1 MSDGTPLRINL
12 ETGLTS
18 VEDMRVTAM
27 HGTEA
32 ISGLFQFDLDLTSEV
47 GLLELNGMMGRPAK
61 LTFVDEE
68 GDRYI
73 TGIIARF
80 EVTGIGERRVR
91 YRARLVPRAWML
103 TMRRKSRIFQ
113 GKMTPEIIREVFE
126 DAGLESGEDFRDD
139 TQAAYIQHEFCVQY
153 RESDWDFVSRLME
166 EAGIFYFF
174 ENAEDQTVMVLA
186 DRASAHAEIPGEASV
201 PYREP
206 GSGTREREEVYELRV
221 AQQVCHGAVTL
232 RDFDFTRPSQ
242 LLEEHE
248 EDTSREAQGERRL
261 EYYDYPG
268 DWVQEAN
275 GSDVARVRLEEARA
289 LRLVAAGQSDIA
301 RLLPGH
307 RFTLEDHPYESS
319 EQEYLV
325 VALEHWGS
333 QEQAAGEEGGR
344 QEEQIYRNVFE
355 AIPSD
360 VIFRPLRL
368 TPRPRVQGPQTAIVV
383 GPSGEEIH
391 TDEHGRVKVQFHWD
405 RDGERDERS
414 SCWIRVSQ
422 NWAGA
427 GWGVMQIPRIGQEV
441 IVDFLE
447 GDPDRPIITGRVYN
461 GENPPP
467 YGLPGDKT
475 KSTIRSA
482 SSLGSNGNNEL
493 RFEDAAGNE
502 EVYLHAQKNQTI
514 RVENDESASIG
525 HDESRSIGHDQ
536 TVNVQNKQTVRVTSG
551 PAELFVDGNNRVVF
565 VNQEYYRNSRTSYEE
580 DAVMSEKRVGENW
593 ITTDQGK
600 IELKATPANVQTMDA
615 GKIELKATVNTLTL
629 DSGKIQLNVAGN
641 TITVDSGKIELKVGG
656 NTVTI
661 NSSGVQIS
669 GTAVEAVATGGL
681 AKLQGQTAQ
690 VSATAQCTVS
700 GTPTTVSATG
710 PLTLSGTPVKAN

>member
-1 MSDGTPLRINL
+1 MSEGTPIRINF

-18 VEDMRVTAM
+18 VEDMRVTTV

-32 ISGLFQFDLDLTSEV
+32 ISELFQFDIDLTSEV
-47 GLLELNGMMGRPAK
+47 GLLELNDMMGRPAK

-68 GDRYI
+68 GDRCI
-73 TGIIARF
+73 WGIVARF

-91 YRARLVPRAWML
+91 YRARLVPRAWLL

-113 GKMTPEIIREVFE
+113 SKMTPDIIREVFE
-126 DAGLESGEDFRDD
+126 DAGLDSGDDFRID

-174 ENAEDQTVMVLA
+174 ENGEDHTVMVLA
-186 DRASAHAEIPGEASV
+186 DRASAHPEIPGEASV

-206 GSGTREREEVYELRV
+206 GIGTRQREEVYELRL

-289 LRLVAAGQSDIA
+289 LHQVAAGQTDIA

-307 RFTLEDHPYESS
+307 RFTLEDHPYESR

-325 VALEHWGS
+325 VALEHWGG
-333 QEQAAGEEGGR
+333 QEQAAGEEAGR
-344 QEEQIYRNVFE
+344 QEELVYRNAFQ
-355 AIPSD
+355 AIPSG
-360 VIFRPLRL
+360 VIFRPPRL
-368 TPRPRVQGPQTAIVV
+368 TQRPRVQGPQTAIVV

-405 RDGERDERS
+405 REGERDERS

-467 YGLPGDKT
+467 YGLPGEKT
-475 KSTIRSA
+475 KSTIKSD
-482 SSLGSNGNNEL
+482 SSLGGGGSNEL
-493 RFEDAAGNE
+493 RFEDAKGSE
-502 EVYLHAQKNQTI
+502 EVYLHAEKDWDI
-514 RVENDESASIG
+514 VVENNKTQRIGNDETSHVGHDRTRQVG
-525 HDESRSIGHDQ
+525 HDEVVRIGNMRRKYITGQEIIWVGITRQ
-536 TVNVQNKQTVRVTSG
+536 TDIAYDDALMIKRDYFMVVDNNVDMIVK
-551 PAELFVDGNNRVVF
+551 GNR
-565 VNQEYYRNSRTSYEE
+565 
-580 DAVMSEKRVGENW
+580 
-593 ITTDQGK
+593 
-600 IELKATPANVQTMDA
+600 
-615 GKIELKATVNTLTL
+615 TLTL
-629 DSGKIQLNVAGN
+629 AGNQINQIAGNLDETVGGRHQLNISKVQVVNVGQNASLVAGGDCLLSSGKKISIDGTDQVDIICGSAQLTMKKNGDITLKGKN
-641 TITVDSGKIELKVGG
+641 ITIDASGKLTMKATGSVTLKGQ
-656 NTVTI
+656 TVTH
-661 NSSGVQIS
+661 N
-669 GTAVEAVATGGL
+669 
-681 AKLQGQTAQ
+681 
-690 VSATAQCTVS
+690 
-700 GTPTTVSATG
+700 
-710 PLTLSGTPVKAN
+710 